1 MSKAVP
7 NTTNFN
13 INRFSPIFQR
23 YLINRLQDK
32 DWSGRYLASI
42 AGCDEGQISHIRRLG
57 HIPRR
62 DLVAAIGRALGDEDC
77 CLLAAGYLPRPG
89 YSVICPPKKGKKK

>member
-1 MSKAVP
+1 MSKAVQ
-7 NTTNFN
+7 NTSNFN

-23 YLINRLQDK
+23 YLIKRLEDK

-42 AGCDEGQISHIRRLG
+42 AGCNEGQISHIRRLG

-62 DLVAAIGRALGDEDC
+62 DLVAAIGRALGDEDG

-89 YSVICPPKKGKKK
+89 FALPALCS